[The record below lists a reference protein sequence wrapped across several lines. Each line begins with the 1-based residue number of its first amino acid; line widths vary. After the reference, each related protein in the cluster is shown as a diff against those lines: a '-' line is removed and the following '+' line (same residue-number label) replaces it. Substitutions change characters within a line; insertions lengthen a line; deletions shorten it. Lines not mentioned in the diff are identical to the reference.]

1 MAHRWASLRGRR
13 LVAAGSQADRLPG
26 VARRRVHG
34 GHRPD
39 QDWSAWT
46 WEAREF
52 GTGTRE
58 PRTIRFTCVQR
69 ALPEVVDSVRQLAAD
84 PLVLDGE
91 LQVVDEAG
99 EVDFDAACAR
109 LRSAAGPP
117 VQVFMFDLPS
127 LDGAELRG
135 RPLRE
140 RKALLAR
147 VLGAGDSVLKPVHFI
162 VGAPEPLVESAKE
175 LGFEGVIAKYS
186 GAPYQGG
193 RTSLWREGRGAASV
207 AGVPPLHQKV
217 GVPTGMTNDQRARSA
232 VECPPCG

>member
-69 ALPEVVDSVRQLAAD
+69 ALPEVKRMTRLNLLTKLA
-84 PLVLDGE
+84 PVQHELVL
-91 LQVVDEAG
+91 V
-99 EVDFDAACAR
+99 
-109 LRSAAGPP
+109 
-117 VQVFMFDLPS
+117 
-127 LDGAELRG
+127 
-135 RPLRE
+135 
-140 RKALLAR
+140 R
-147 VLGAGDSVLKPVHFI
+147 VNH
-162 VGAPEPLVESAKE
+162 
-175 LGFEGVIAKYS
+175 
-186 GAPYQGG
+186 
-193 RTSLWREGRGAASV
+193 
-207 AGVPPLHQKV
+207 H
-217 GVPTGMTNDQRARSA
+217 
-232 VECPPCG
+232 